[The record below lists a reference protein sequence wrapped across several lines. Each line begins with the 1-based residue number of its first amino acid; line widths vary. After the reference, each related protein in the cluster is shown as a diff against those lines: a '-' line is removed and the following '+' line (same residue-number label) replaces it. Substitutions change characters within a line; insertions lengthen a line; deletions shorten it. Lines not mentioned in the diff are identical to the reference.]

1 MNVQKKERYG
11 KTGVE
16 FWFGEMEMGWQATM
30 IVVVR
35 WVVVSFRKSADFS
48 ELSVKSEKFLFNP
61 FLQLQNHRI
70 KRIREGWIREEENES
85 VTCERADESPDV

>member
-1 MNVQKKERYG
+1 
-11 KTGVE
+11 
-16 FWFGEMEMGWQATM
+16 MGWQATM
-30 IVVVR
+30 IVIVVR

-70 KRIREGWIREEENES
+70 PKDKRGLDKRGRE
-85 VTCERADESPDV
+85 